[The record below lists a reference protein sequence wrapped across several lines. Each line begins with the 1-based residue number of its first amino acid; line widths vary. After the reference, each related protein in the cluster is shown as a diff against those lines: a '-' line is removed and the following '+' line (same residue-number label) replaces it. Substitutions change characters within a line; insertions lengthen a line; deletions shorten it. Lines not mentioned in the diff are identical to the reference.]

1 MQARHR
7 PILANTLNATRCYR
21 HGALHLLLSGLLVS
35 VALIGYLRFAVPIMD
50 RVSLAEV
57 IQTLGHA
64 RRDLVIE
71 RVARS
76 MRDDE
81 STPISWP
88 SSPVESWE
96 GRERR
101 LETRFQREGDRLLVE
116 ADRPGAAYAIALE
129 ISHEGE
135 GADWAVS
142 WRCSNHSDA
151 TMPQLLLSLC
161 PPTER
166 MTLP

>member
-1 MQARHR
+1 MQVRHR
-7 PILANTLNATRCYR
+7 PILTNTSNATRYYR

-35 VALIGYLRFAVPIMD
+35 VALIGYLKFADLIMD

-57 IQTLGHA
+57 IQTMGHT

-81 STPISWP
+81 STQSSWP
-88 SSPVESWE
+88 SSPVVSWE

-101 LETRFQREGDRLLVE
+101 LETRFQREGDRLLAE

-135 GADWAVS
+135 GADWAVN

-151 TMPQLLLSLC
+151 AKPQLLLSLC

-166 MTLP
+166 MTRP